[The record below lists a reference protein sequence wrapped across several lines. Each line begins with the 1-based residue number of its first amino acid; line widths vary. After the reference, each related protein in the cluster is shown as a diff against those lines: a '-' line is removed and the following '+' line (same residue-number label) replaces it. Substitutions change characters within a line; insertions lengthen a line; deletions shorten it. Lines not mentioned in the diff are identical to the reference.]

1 MKKLNKLQINP
12 EKVIK
17 IEELISLRG
26 GYDYWQCQLYFN
38 EEFLC
43 IRLHR
48 MACEFRFI
56 WTGPLVRMWLLICD
70 LRNLK
75 MSFFLVIILKNN
87 RTKLLTC
94 L

>member
-38 EEFLC
+38 EEFLSNIQWPGATPPIAAFDC
-43 IRLHR
+43 TEWHANSDLFGPGHW
-48 MACEFRFI
+48 CEC
-56 WTGPLVRMWLLICD
+56 GC
-70 LRNLK
+70 
-75 MSFFLVIILKNN
+75 
-87 RTKLLTC
+87 
-94 L
+94 